1 MTRTI
6 DAPTMT
12 IDLLDEKD
20 ALATIRSRAE
30 STELPP
36 LAVVSINLDHI
47 HHFGTQ
53 GRWAGTIDRDRGQE
67 ATAETIDWLNLIDG
81 APIAKQAER
90 LTGQSWPRLAGSD
103 LAGPILDFAESAG
116 LSVGFIGGMPETHVQ
131 LAERLRTERP
141 TLRVTGYWAP
151 SRDEL
156 SDATASG
163 KMADEI
169 RAADTD
175 ILIVGI
181 GKPRQELWIAEYG
194 IRTGSRV
201 LLAFGAVVDFLAG
214 RVQRAPQW
222 AARAGV
228 EWAWRLMLEPKRLAR
243 RYLGQGPAAYREV
256 RTWGT
261 SAPAAR
267 PSILAPLQRRAA
279 STATGFTP
287 LDEPAEV
294 AVAIVG
300 GSRDLAPLIGDLREQ
315 ARDLRMHVVV
325 VEDGSTRVPS
335 EPGIA
340 VHSVDSQ
347 TGFAAGVNAALG
359 NLRGAEPVLII
370 HPGLRLAPGAIRA
383 LLRRM
388 AATGAGIVVPRFAD
402 TDGSTTESL
411 HREPTVRRALGD
423 ALFGEKFRGRPRS
436 LSVTDRD
443 AESYRFAHP
452 VEWATGAA
460 LLVHPEV
467 IESAGKFDEMFA
479 LPSEQTDYFRRT
491 RESGA
496 EVWYEPSA
504 VVRRESASALASPQ
518 THAMRAV
525 TRVHYARKHMPRAH
539 ATAFSTAS
547 VLHGL
552 LRAHRPGHRMAV
564 RGILGSRASAPSRS
578 R

>member
-12 IDLLDEKD
+12 IDLLDERD
-20 ALATIRSRAE
+20 ALAAIRSRAE
-30 STELPP
+30 STEQPP

-47 HHFGTQ
+47 HHFGAK
-53 GRWAGTIDRDRGQE
+53 GRWAGTIDRDRGLE
-67 ATAETIDWLNLIDG
+67 ATTETIDWLNLIDG

-103 LAGPILDFAESAG
+103 LAGPILDFAECAG
-116 LSVGFIGGMPETHVQ
+116 LSVGFIGGMPETHAQ
-131 LAERLRTERP
+131 LAERLTTERP
-141 TLRVTGYWAP
+141 TLRVSGYWAP
-151 SRDEL
+151 SRDDL
-156 SDATASG
+156 SNAETSG
-163 KMADEI
+163 AIADEI

-194 IRTGSRV
+194 VRTGARV

-228 EWAWRLMLEPKRLAR
+228 EWAWRLMLEPRRLAR

-256 RTWGT
+256 RSWGST
-261 SAPAAR
+261 APVAK
-267 PSILAPLQRRAA
+267 PSMLAPLQRRNA
-279 STATGFTP
+279 SGPAGFTP
-287 LDEPAEV
+287 LDQPAEV

-300 GSRDLAPLIGDLREQ
+300 GSGDLAPLLGDLREQ
-315 ARDLRMHVVV
+315 ARELRMHVIAVGGDNA
-325 VEDGSTRVPS
+325 EAAR
-335 EPGIA
+335 EAGIA
-340 VHSVDSQ
+340 SRTLDASA
-347 TGFAAGVNAALG
+347 GFAAGVNAALG
-359 NLRGAEPVLII
+359 DLRGTEPVLVI

-402 TDGSTTESL
+402 ADGSTTESL

-423 ALFGEKFRGRPRS
+423 ALFGDRFPGRPRS

-460 LLVHPEV
+460 LLVHPQV
-467 IESAGKFDEMFA
+467 IESAGRWDEAFA

-504 VVRRESASALASPQ
+504 VVRREQVATAASPQ
-518 THAMRAV
+518 LDAQRAV

-539 ATAFSTAS
+539 ATAFSGAS

-552 LRAHRPGHRMAV
+552 LRSHRPGHRMAI
-564 RGILGSRASAPSRS
+564 RGILSSRSTPSRG